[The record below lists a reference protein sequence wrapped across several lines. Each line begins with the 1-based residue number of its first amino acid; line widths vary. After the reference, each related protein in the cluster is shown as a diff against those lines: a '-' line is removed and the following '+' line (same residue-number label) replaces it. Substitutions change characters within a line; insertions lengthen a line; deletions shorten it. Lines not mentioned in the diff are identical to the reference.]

1 MLGLGLCGLLID
13 FKLDR
18 SLAAGPPISQ
28 SQTEFSA
35 RRTIFHQNQTVD
47 NVPIICDGWATAT
60 FKLSNGR
67 RQILSFLLPGEMIT
81 CRLVFETQ
89 LHVTVDSI
97 TDGSYRA
104 FDRAQLR
111 TAMSNSPATFDRIL
125 SAYNAESSRA
135 DQLIVDLGRRSAS
148 ERVAGLLI
156 ELWDRLEKLNKIDGN
171 SVEFPLRQS
180 HIADATGLTTVYV
193 NKVLGEFRHE
203 GMVDISDRFLQ
214 IHNMTKLRRLAA

>member
-1 MLGLGLCGLLID
+1 
-13 FKLDR
+13 
-18 SLAAGPPISQ
+18 
-28 SQTEFSA
+28 
-35 RRTIFHQNQTVD
+35 
-47 NVPIICDGWATAT
+47 
-60 FKLSNGR
+60 
-67 RQILSFLLPGEMIT
+67 MIT

-156 ELWDRLEKLNKIDGN
+156 ELWDRLEKLNKTDGN

-214 IHNMTKLRRLAA
+214 IRNMTKLRRLAA